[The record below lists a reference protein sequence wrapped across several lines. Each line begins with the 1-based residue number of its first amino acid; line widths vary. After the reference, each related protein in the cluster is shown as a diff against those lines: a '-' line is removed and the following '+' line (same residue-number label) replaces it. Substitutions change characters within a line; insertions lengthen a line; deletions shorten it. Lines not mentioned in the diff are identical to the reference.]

1 MKVFIS
7 WSGELSHKVATIFRD
22 WLPSVIQTIEPYV
35 SSEDIDKG
43 ARWSTDIAKELEDS
57 SFGILCI
64 TRDNVTAPWLNFE
77 AGALSKSIDKSK
89 VIPFLFGVKR
99 SEIKGPTLQFQ
110 STIHEKNDIKKLLC
124 SLNKSCDPPFLDENR
139 LDKTYDVWWPKLD
152 ERLSAIQEKLPEIR
166 ESKQGKAK
174 IDLVNSSILE
184 EILELVRNQQK
195 LLNSPEA
202 ILPPEYFRHI
212 LKEKPERSLNTSH
225 PAFEDLIRR
234 YYSLLEKLR
243 EGMHYFIKEIPV
255 NKHDRAEVYL
265 KILIRDVMALSRP
278 IDYLMSRNKTDLP
291 FHLVEE
297 MNCLIKELQKM
308 CLDF

>member
-7 WSGELSHKVATIFRD
+7 WSGELSHKVATVFRD

-64 TRDNVTAPWLNFE
+64 TKKNVNAPWLNFE

-110 STIHEKNDIKKLLC
+110 STIHEKDDIKKLLC
-124 SLNKSCDPPFLDENR
+124 SLNKACGPSCLDESR
-139 LDKTYDVWWPKLD
+139 LDKIYDVWWPRLD
-152 ERLSAIQEKLPEIR
+152 KNLNAIQDNPPEIL
-166 ESKQGKAK
+166 ESEQRKAK
-174 IDLVNSSILE
+174 NDSANSSILE

-195 LLNSPEA
+195 LLNSPET
-202 ILPPEYFRHI
+202 ILPSDYLQHI
-212 LKEKPERSLNTSH
+212 LRSRPGSERGLKELNF
-225 PAFEDLIRR
+225 AFEDLGRLYIHILEILKEMPTRKPVPFAAYSKLRR
-234 YYSLLEKLR
+234 NIFLFSKPIKYILTRTEIDFPLELNHRMKLLLDEIEKL
-243 EGMHYFIKEIPV
+243 
-255 NKHDRAEVYL
+255 
-265 KILIRDVMALSRP
+265 
-278 IDYLMSRNKTDLP
+278 
-291 FHLVEE
+291 
-297 MNCLIKELQKM
+297 
-308 CLDF
+308 